1 MSIGPVTYLEIEFQ
15 GKNFKGEIVPALK
28 ELVDKGMI
36 RIMDL
41 VIVLKDEDG
50 LARPV
55 ELSDIPAEAAEAF
68 EGLSADNLGLLT
80 YDDIAFLAESLQNN
94 SAAGILLFENLWTKR
109 FVDAVANADGR
120 WVAFE
125 GIAPD
130 VLNEAL
136 AAAD

>member
-1 MSIGPVTYLEIEFQ
+1 MSIGPVTYLVLEFQ
-15 GKNFKGEIVPALK
+15 GRQFKGEIAPALK

-36 RIMDL
+36 RILDL
-41 VIVLKDEDG
+41 VIIVKDEDG

-55 ELSDIPAEAAEAF
+55 ELSDIPAEGAKAF
-68 EGLSADNLGLLT
+68 EGLRADNLGLLT
-80 YDDIAFLAESLQNN
+80 YDDISFLAESLQNN

-120 WVAFE
+120 WVMLE
-125 GIAPD
+125 GVPPD

-136 AAAD
+136 AAVA